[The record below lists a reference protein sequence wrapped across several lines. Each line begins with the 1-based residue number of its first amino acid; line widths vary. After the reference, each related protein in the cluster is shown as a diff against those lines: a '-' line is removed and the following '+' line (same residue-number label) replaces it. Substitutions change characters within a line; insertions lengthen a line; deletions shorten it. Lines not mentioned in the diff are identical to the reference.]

1 MLPLAADDPPPQAMG
16 RVSFDA
22 EIPGHDA
29 ARCGGRR
36 NDGGACTEKP
46 RCGITK
52 SGVEKEV
59 CDALAG
65 RRSGDCFA
73 CAS

>member
-22 EIPGHDA
+22 RIPGHDA

-46 RCGITK
+46 SLIRYKYGHVTILNREDLQERPCEHVAP
-52 SGVEKEV
+52 S
-59 CDALAG
+59 
-65 RRSGDCFA
+65 R
-73 CAS
+73 